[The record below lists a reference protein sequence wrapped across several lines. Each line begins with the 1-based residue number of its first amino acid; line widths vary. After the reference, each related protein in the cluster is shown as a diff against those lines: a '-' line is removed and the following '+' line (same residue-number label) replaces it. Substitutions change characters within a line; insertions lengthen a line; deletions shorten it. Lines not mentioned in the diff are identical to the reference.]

1 MDYINLQLS
10 ISIFFSDKP
19 KQLEKFSQRPLEPG
33 GDESHHP
40 RHPSDARQPRHPLI
54 DMGFRRERCLDAIAQ
69 STSLQQ
75 ATEYLLEDNVLQA
88 IAMSL
93 EDNVLTVQLSDAAT
107 AAAACTSAAPSS
119 SSSAAAATAPKAMP
133 STFTKPTKKEDTK
146 PPEQEDPRPVV
157 RGRAERLLE
166 PAGRAAAD
174 GVRCVRTA
182 QHQRRAQRPCSHAH
196 SEDRNT
202 LAEENVLA
210 EDNGLAEECL
220 RRQECSR

>member
-1 MDYINLQLS
+1 MIWWI
-10 ISIFFSDKP
+10 ISTFSYP
-19 KQLEKFSQRPLEPG
+19 SPFSFQTNQSNSKSFHNGPSSLAETSPTTPAG
-33 GDESHHP
+33 

-133 STFTKPTKKEDTK
+133 STFTKPPKKEDTK
-146 PPEQEDPRPVV
+146 PLSKEILD
-157 RGRAERLLE
+157 
-166 PAGRAAAD
+166 
-174 GVRCVRTA
+174 
-182 QHQRRAQRPCSHAH
+182 
-196 SEDRNT
+196 
-202 LAEENVLA
+202 
-210 EDNGLAEECL
+210 
-220 RRQECSR
+220 